1 MADVSIAAAMPTDC
15 RAVAQVHV
23 DAWRAAYVGMV
34 PADYLASLSVDQ
46 RETMWRATVERGA
59 PRVLVARIAADVVG
73 WIAYGRSRD
82 EGAAAEVGEIW
93 ALYVAPNAWSSGVG
107 QALWKAASRDLQEQ
121 GCRYVTLWVIRDNAR
136 AIRFYERSGFT
147 IQHDSAKM
155 FELGGAEVIEVR
167 LVAAIGAPP
176 A

>member
-1 MADVSIAAAMPTDC
+1 MADVSIAAATPSDC
-15 RAVAQVHV
+15 RAVAQIHV

-46 RETMWRATVERGA
+46 RETMWRATVERGE
-59 PRVLVARIAADVVG
+59 PRVLVARTAGDVVG
-73 WIAYGRSRD
+73 WISYGRCRD
-82 EGAAAEVGEIW
+82 DGAASEVGEIW
-93 ALYVAPNAWSSGVG
+93 AIYVAPAAWSSGVG
-107 QALWKAASRDLQEQ
+107 QALWKAASRDLRDQ
-121 GCRYVTLWVIRDNAR
+121 GYRSVTLWVIRDNAR

-147 IQHDSAKM
+147 IQHDSAKE
-155 FELGGAEVIEVR
+155 FELGGAQITEVR